1 MSSEMA
7 FNIAV
12 VVVLILFS
20 AYFSATE
27 TAFTSANRIR
37 MKNMAGDGDKKAER
51 VLRLLSDYDKLLT
64 TILVGN
70 NIVNIGV
77 TAFVTVICVDLFGA
91 KGPTIATL
99 FVAVVVL
106 LFGEITPKS
115 AAKEKAEAFSMFSA
129 PFVVF
134 LTTILT
140 PVNFLFTKW
149 KQLIAKIFKLHE
161 SEGISEDELMIMVE
175 EAEESGGVSREHGKL
190 IENAIEFDHLTAEDV
205 MTPRPKI
212 EAVEMDCPLDE
223 LAGIFRRT
231 GLSRLPVYEE
241 DIDSIIGVINQK
253 DFHNY
258 LAWTGKNL
266 ADYVMPVAFVSTSMR
281 VPDLLRKMQQMKLHM
296 AIVIDEYGGTE
307 GLVTME
313 DIIEELVGE
322 IFDEHDV
329 VITQDIMP
337 LQNGSFRIKGDS
349 NISKMFDYFDIEE
362 EVQEANTVNGWVVM
376 QLDRLPHKGD
386 QFTTIVDGKRLSV
399 KVTKA
404 DDRRAKEI
412 NLTVEEV
419 QEEDL

>member
-149 KQLIAKIFKLHE
+149 KQLIAKIFKFYE

-241 DIDSIIGVINQK
+241 DIDRIIGVINQK

>member
-1 MSSEMA
+1 MSSQMA
-7 FNIAV
+7 LDIVV
-12 VVVLILFS
+12 VVVLISFS

-37 MKNMAGDGDKKAER
+37 MKNMAGDGNKKAER

-115 AAKEKAEAFSMFSA
+115 VAKEKAENFSMVSA
-129 PFVVF
+129 PLITF

-149 KQLIAKIFKLHE
+149 KQFIAKIFKFHE
-161 SEGISEDELMIMVE
+161 NEGISEDELMIMVE
-175 EAEESGGVSREHGKL
+175 EAEEGGSLSREHGKL
-190 IENAIEFDHLTAEDV
+190 IENAIAFDHLTAEDV

-212 EAVEMDCPLDE
+212 EAVEIDCPLDD

-241 DIDSIIGVINQK
+241 DIDKIIGVINQK

-266 ADYVMPVAFVSTSMR
+266 SDYVMPVAFVSTTMR
-281 VPDLLRKMQQMKLHM
+281 VSDLLRKMQQMKIHM
-296 AIVIDEYGGTE
+296 AVVIDEYGGTE

-329 VITQDIMP
+329 VISQDIMP
-337 LQNGSFRIKGDS
+337 LQNGSFRIKGEA
-349 NISKMFDYFDIEE
+349 NISKVFDYFDIEE
-362 EVQEANTVNGWVVM
+362 DVQEANTVNGWVVM
-376 QLDRLPHKGD
+376 QLDRLPRKGD
-386 QFTTIVDGKRLSV
+386 QFETIVDGKRLSV

-412 NLTVEEV
+412 NLMVEEL

>member
-241 DIDSIIGVINQK
+241 DIDRIIGVINQK

>member
-241 DIDSIIGVINQK
+241 DIDRIIGVINQK

-386 QFTTIVDGKRLSV
+386 QFATIVDGKRLSV

>member
-1 MSSEMA
+1 MSSQMA
-7 FNIAV
+7 LDIVV
-12 VVVLILFS
+12 VVVLISFS

-37 MKNMAGDGDKKAER
+37 MKNMAGDGNKKAER

-115 AAKEKAEAFSMFSA
+115 VAKEKAENFSMVSA
-129 PFVVF
+129 PLITF

-149 KQLIAKIFKLHE
+149 KQFIAKIFKFHE
-161 SEGISEDELMIMVE
+161 NEGISEDELMIMVE
-175 EAEESGGVSREHGKL
+175 EAEEGGSLSREHGKL
-190 IENAIEFDHLTAEDV
+190 IENAIAFDHLTAEDV

-212 EAVEMDCPLDE
+212 EAV
-223 LAGIFRRT
+223 
-231 GLSRLPVYEE
+231 
-241 DIDSIIGVINQK
+241 DIDKIIGVINQK

-266 ADYVMPVAFVSTSMR
+266 SDYVMPVAFVSTTMR
-281 VPDLLRKMQQMKLHM
+281 VSDLLRKMQQMKIHM
-296 AIVIDEYGGTE
+296 AVVIDEYGGTE

-329 VITQDIMP
+329 VISQDIMP
-337 LQNGSFRIKGDS
+337 LQNGSFRIKGEA
-349 NISKMFDYFDIEE
+349 NISKVFDYFDIEE

-376 QLDRLPHKGD
+376 QLDRLPRKGD
-386 QFTTIVDGKRLSV
+386 QFETIVDGKRLSV

-412 NLTVEEV
+412 NLMVEEL

>member
-140 PVNFLFTKW
+140 PVNFLFTTW
-149 KQLIAKIFKLHE
+149 
-161 SEGISEDELMIMVE
+161 
-175 EAEESGGVSREHGKL
+175 
-190 IENAIEFDHLTAEDV
+190 
-205 MTPRPKI
+205 
-212 EAVEMDCPLDE
+212 
-223 LAGIFRRT
+223 
-231 GLSRLPVYEE
+231 
-241 DIDSIIGVINQK
+241 
-253 DFHNY
+253 
-258 LAWTGKNL
+258 
-266 ADYVMPVAFVSTSMR
+266 
-281 VPDLLRKMQQMKLHM
+281 
-296 AIVIDEYGGTE
+296 
-307 GLVTME
+307 
-313 DIIEELVGE
+313 
-322 IFDEHDV
+322 
-329 VITQDIMP
+329 
-337 LQNGSFRIKGDS
+337 
-349 NISKMFDYFDIEE
+349 
-362 EVQEANTVNGWVVM
+362 
-376 QLDRLPHKGD
+376 
-386 QFTTIVDGKRLSV
+386 
-399 KVTKA
+399 
-404 DDRRAKEI
+404 
-412 NLTVEEV
+412 
-419 QEEDL
+419 

>member
-212 EAVEMDCPLDE
+212 EAVEMDCPLD
-223 LAGIFRRT
+223 
-231 GLSRLPVYEE
+231 
-241 DIDSIIGVINQK
+241 
-253 DFHNY
+253 
-258 LAWTGKNL
+258 
-266 ADYVMPVAFVSTSMR
+266 
-281 VPDLLRKMQQMKLHM
+281 
-296 AIVIDEYGGTE
+296 
-307 GLVTME
+307 
-313 DIIEELVGE
+313 
-322 IFDEHDV
+322 
-329 VITQDIMP
+329 
-337 LQNGSFRIKGDS
+337 
-349 NISKMFDYFDIEE
+349 
-362 EVQEANTVNGWVVM
+362 
-376 QLDRLPHKGD
+376 
-386 QFTTIVDGKRLSV
+386 
-399 KVTKA
+399 
-404 DDRRAKEI
+404 
-412 NLTVEEV
+412 
-419 QEEDL
+419 